1 MRQRLLSATA
11 TALACVVLTAGGTG
25 AAQAATAAPA
35 HTAAPAVAPADDPTP
50 DEQAQLRVVAAA
62 IWNQQLADG
71 WNMNS
76 DVADVLSQ
84 ATGAILKCSE
94 AFALVPKPPGGVV
107 PGQVRAPAPQLLPGG
122 AGQPHVSHV
131 CGRRIHR
138 LPHRDRAGV
147 VGRLRVPSGS
157 QPGRAV
163 GTQPPLN
170 VKGRPSHR
178 LKARMPTRT

>member
-35 HTAAPAVAPADDPTP
+35 HTAASAVAPADDPTP

-71 WNMNS
+71 WNMNN

-94 AFALVPKPPGGVV
+94 AFALVPKPPGFIPGLSYLAKYALQLRNYFQAVQGNRTYRTCVV
-107 PGQVRAPAPQLLPGG
+107 AASADYRTAIELASMG
-122 AGQPHVSHV
+122 A
-131 CGRRIHR
+131 
-138 LPHRDRAGV
+138 
-147 VGRLRVPSGS
+147 
-157 QPGRAV
+157 
-163 GTQPPLN
+163 
-170 VKGRPSHR
+170 
-178 LKARMPTRT
+178 